1 MKVTVVNQKK
11 GKKKKKKS
19 YYTSPYLSSIVLLVL
34 GIVLLFR
41 SKEVV
46 SMVFSVIGL
55 LVLLYGIY
63 KFVQYQKAK
72 EVVDFF
78 NESYLYVSVVCFV
91 LGLICIL
98 FSNFFATMIQIIS
111 GIWLIFV
118 GLQKLEDAS
127 MIKDTHSSL
136 FITDVIVGFVIIAL
150 GVYTLLAD
158 NVVFMFI
165 GIAMIC
171 YSLLDIYQ
179 TWKQK

>member
-11 GKKKKKKS
+11 RKKNKKKP

-34 GIVLLFR
+34 GLILLFR

-46 SMVFSVIGL
+46 SMVFSIIGL

-78 NESYLYVSVVCFV
+78 NESYLYISVICFV
-91 LGLICIL
+91 LGLILIL

-118 GLQKLEDAS
+118 GIRKLEEAS
-127 MIKDTHSSL
+127 MIKASHSSL
-136 FITDVIVGFVIIAL
+136 YITDLIVGFVIMAL

-158 NVVFMFI
+158 NVVFLFI

>member
-91 LGLICIL
+91 LGLI
-98 FSNFFATMIQIIS
+98 
-111 GIWLIFV
+111 FV
-118 GLQKLEDAS
+118 GLQKLEDAF